1 MAGEAGS
8 LKGTQPKFEGSERTH
23 RGQGLPGSKMAQIN
37 KNTVQDTRS
46 LALEGLSVHPLW
58 THLMG
63 EWNQPQAQMD
73 PGTMPDEET
82 DVTRSDLDF
91 DTIEAAVMET
101 ARGRWFLKEYAR
113 RNRNA
118 DTQAV
123 LEALERLK
131 DRPLDVSTVVP
142 LKAYLEEMAATIRRT
157 MEEVRSFPVIET
169 ADLSEAELQQAA
181 EQRIRQMIRTLLYLE
196 GQIQQM
202 IDVNKVEIERTDVS
216 LEASPFEGETARDL
230 PARPAFLM

>member
-1 MAGEAGS
+1 MES
-8 LKGTQPKFEGSERTH
+8 TL
-23 RGQGLPGSKMAQIN
+23 
-37 KNTVQDTRS
+37 
-46 LALEGLSVHPLW
+46 
-58 THLMG
+58 
-63 EWNQPQAQMD
+63 AQMD

-131 DRPLDVSTVVP
+131 DGPLDASTVAP
-142 LKAYLEEMAATIRRT
+142 LEPYLEEMATAVLQT
-157 MEEVRSFPVIET
+157 MDEVRSFPATEA
-169 ADLSEAELQQAA
+169 ADSRDVLSEEELQQAA
-181 EQRIRQMIRTLLYLE
+181 EQRIRRMVRTLLYVE
-196 GQIQQM
+196 ARIQRM
-202 IDVNKVEIERTDVS
+202 IDLYKVEVERTDVS
-216 LEASPFEGETARDL
+216 LEAGPFDGEKARHL
-230 PARPAFLM
+230 HPHPAFLM

>member
-1 MAGEAGS
+1 
-8 LKGTQPKFEGSERTH
+8 
-23 RGQGLPGSKMAQIN
+23 
-37 KNTVQDTRS
+37 
-46 LALEGLSVHPLW
+46 VHPLW

-63 EWNQPQAQMD
+63 EWNQTLAQMD

-101 ARGRWFLKEYAR
+101 ARGRWFLKEYGR

-123 LEALERLK
+123 LEALHRLN
-131 DRPLDVSTVVP
+131 DRPLDASTIAP
-142 LKAYLEEMAATIRRT
+142 LKAYLEEMAAAIRRT
-157 MEEVRSFPVIET
+157 MEEVRSFPATET

-196 GQIQQM
+196 GRIQQM

-216 LEASPFEGETARDL
+216 LEASPFDGEKARDL
-230 PARPAFLM
+230 HPHPAFLM

>member
-1 MAGEAGS
+1 M
-8 LKGTQPKFEGSERTH
+8 Q
-23 RGQGLPGSKMAQIN
+23 
-37 KNTVQDTRS
+37 
-46 LALEGLSVHPLW
+46 PLW

-63 EWNQPQAQMD
+63 EWNQTLAQMD

-82 DVTRSDLDF
+82 DVTLSDLDF

-123 LEALERLK
+123 LEALYQLK
-131 DRPLDVSTVVP
+131 DRPLDASTVAP

-157 MEEVRSFPVIET
+157 MEEVRSFPANQLGDMT
-169 ADLSEAELQQAA
+169 EAELQQAA

-196 GQIQQM
+196 GRIQQM
-202 IDVNKVEIERTDVS
+202 MDVNKVEIERTDVS
-216 LEASPFEGETARDL
+216 QEASPFDGEKARDL
-230 PARPAFLM
+230 HPHPAFLM

>member
-1 MAGEAGS
+1 MHDAS
-8 LKGTQPKFEGSERTH
+8 
-23 RGQGLPGSKMAQIN
+23 SK
-37 KNTVQDTRS
+37 
-46 LALEGLSVHPLW
+46 ALEGLSVQPLW

-63 EWNQPQAQMD
+63 EWNQTLAQMD

-82 DVTRSDLDF
+82 DVTLSDLDF

-113 RNRNA
+113 RNRHA

-123 LEALERLK
+123 LEALDRLK
-131 DRPLDVSTVVP
+131 DRPLDAGTVAP
-142 LKAYLEEMAATIRRT
+142 LKAYLDEMAATIRRT
-157 MEEVRSFPVIET
+157 MEEVRSFPASET
-169 ADLSEAELQQAA
+169 ADLSEAELQQEA

-196 GQIQQM
+196 GRIQQM

-216 LEASPFEGETARDL
+216 LEAGPFDGEKARDL
-230 PARPAFLM
+230 HPHPAFLM

>member
-1 MAGEAGS
+1 MES
-8 LKGTQPKFEGSERTH
+8 TL
-23 RGQGLPGSKMAQIN
+23 
-37 KNTVQDTRS
+37 
-46 LALEGLSVHPLW
+46 
-58 THLMG
+58 
-63 EWNQPQAQMD
+63 AQMD

-131 DRPLDVSTVVP
+131 DKPLDAGTVAP
-142 LKAYLEEMAATIRRT
+142 LKAYLEDMAAAIRQT
-157 MEEVRSFPVIET
+157 MEHVRSFPATEP
-169 ADLSEAELQQAA
+169 ADLSEEELQQAA
-181 EQRIRQMIRTLLYLE
+181 EQRIRQMVRTLLYLE
-196 GQIQQM
+196 GRIQSM
-202 IDVNKVEIERTDVS
+202 VDFTRVEIERTEVS
-216 LEASPFEGETARDL
+216 LESGPFDGEKARHL
-230 PARPAFLM
+230 HPHSAFLM

>member
-1 MAGEAGS
+1 
-8 LKGTQPKFEGSERTH
+8 
-23 RGQGLPGSKMAQIN
+23 MAQIN
-37 KNTVQDTRS
+37 KNPVQDPHS
-46 LALEGLSVHPLW
+46 KALEGLSAHLLW

-63 EWNQPQAQMD
+63 EWNQTLAQMD

-82 DVTRSDLDF
+82 NVTLGDLDF

-131 DRPLDVSTVVP
+131 EKRLDANTVAPLM
-142 LKAYLEEMAATIRRT
+142 AYLEEMAAAIRQTR
-157 MEEVRSFPVIET
+157 EEVRSFPVIES
-169 ADLSEAELQQAA
+169 ADPMSALSEAELQDAA
-181 EQRIRQMIRTLLYLE
+181 ERRIRQMIGTLHYLE
-196 GQIQQM
+196 GQIQHM
-202 IDVNKVEIERTDVS
+202 IDLYKVEVERTEVS
-216 LEASPFEGETARDL
+216 LETGPFDGEKAQNL
-230 PARPAFLM
+230 HPLPAFLM

>member
-1 MAGEAGS
+1 
-8 LKGTQPKFEGSERTH
+8 
-23 RGQGLPGSKMAQIN
+23 
-37 KNTVQDTRS
+37 
-46 LALEGLSVHPLW
+46 VHPLW

-63 EWNQPQAQMD
+63 EWNQTLAQMD

-82 DVTRSDLDF
+82 DVTLSDLDF

-123 LEALERLK
+123 LEALHRLK
-131 DRPLDVSTVVP
+131 DKPLDASTIAP
-142 LKAYLEEMAATIRRT
+142 LKAYLEEMAAAIRRT
-157 MEEVRSFPVIET
+157 MEEVRSFPATET

-196 GQIQQM
+196 GRIQQM

-216 LEASPFEGETARDL
+216 LEASPFDGEKARDL
-230 PARPAFLM
+230 HPHPAFLM

>member
-1 MAGEAGS
+1 
-8 LKGTQPKFEGSERTH
+8 
-23 RGQGLPGSKMAQIN
+23 
-37 KNTVQDTRS
+37 
-46 LALEGLSVHPLW
+46 VHPLW

-63 EWNQPQAQMD
+63 EWNQTLAQMD

-82 DVTRSDLDF
+82 DVTFGDLDF

-131 DRPLDVSTVVP
+131 DKPLDASTVAP
-142 LKAYLEEMAATIRRT
+142 LKAYLEEMAAAVRQT
-157 MEEVRSFPVIET
+157 MEEVRSFPAIEA
-169 ADLSEAELQQAA
+169 ADSSALSEEELQQAA
-181 EQRIRQMIRTLLYLE
+181 EQRIRQMVQTLHFLE
-196 GQIQQM
+196 GRIRHM
-202 IDVNKVEIERTDVS
+202 IDLYKVEIDRTAVS
-216 LEASPFEGETARDL
+216 LESGPFDGETALPL

>member
-1 MAGEAGS
+1 
-8 LKGTQPKFEGSERTH
+8 
-23 RGQGLPGSKMAQIN
+23 MAQIN

-123 LEALERLK
+123 LEALNRLK
-131 DRPLDVSTVVP
+131 DQPVDPSTAAP
-142 LKAYLEEMAATIRRT
+142 LKAELEEMAAAIRQT
-157 MEEVRSFPVIET
+157 KEEVRSFARIAS
-169 ADLSEAELQQAA
+169 ADSMDALSEEELQQAA
-181 EQRIRQMIRTLLYLE
+181 EQRIRQMVRTLHFLE
-196 GQIQQM
+196 GRIQHM
-202 IDVNKVEIERTDVS
+202 IELTKVEIDRTAVT
-216 LEASPFEGETARDL
+216 LEAGPFDGEAARDL

>member
-1 MAGEAGS
+1 VHDAS
-8 LKGTQPKFEGSERTH
+8 
-23 RGQGLPGSKMAQIN
+23 SK
-37 KNTVQDTRS
+37 
-46 LALEGLSVHPLW
+46 ALEGLSVQPLW

-63 EWNQPQAQMD
+63 EWNQTLAQMD

-82 DVTRSDLDF
+82 DVTLSDLDF

-113 RNRNA
+113 RNRHA

-123 LEALERLK
+123 LEALDRLK
-131 DRPLDVSTVVP
+131 DRPLDAGTVAP
-142 LKAYLEEMAATIRRT
+142 LKAYLDEMAATIRRT
-157 MEEVRSFPVIET
+157 MEEVRSFPASET
-169 ADLSEAELQQAA
+169 ADLSEAELQQEA

-196 GQIQQM
+196 GRIQQM

-216 LEASPFEGETARDL
+216 LEAGPFDGEKARDL
-230 PARPAFLM
+230 HPHPAFLM

>member
-1 MAGEAGS
+1 M
-8 LKGTQPKFEGSERTH
+8 
-23 RGQGLPGSKMAQIN
+23 
-37 KNTVQDTRS
+37 
-46 LALEGLSVHPLW
+46 HPLW
-58 THLMG
+58 THLRDK
-63 EWNQPQAQMD
+63 WNQTLAQMD

-82 DVTRSDLDF
+82 DVTLSDLDF

-123 LEALERLK
+123 LEALYRLK
-131 DRPLDVSTVVP
+131 DRPLDASTVAP
-142 LKAYLEEMAATIRRT
+142 LKAHLEEMAATIRRT
-157 MEEVRSFPVIET
+157 MQEVRSFPASAS

-196 GQIQQM
+196 GQIQHM
-202 IDVNKVEIERTDVS
+202 IDVNKVEIERTAVS
-216 LEASPFEGETARDL
+216 LEAGPFDGEKARDL
-230 PARPAFLM
+230 HPHPAFLM